1 MAGFDIENLYLETLI
16 EESADSQGNLYLIG
30 FSGGEKS
37 EFKSLKDDKANEMSI
52 RTKNF
57 NWKMPEQEAYE
68 IKFLTVKIDRPKA
81 KVKIDRSFDF
91 TLRVDAYYEVYRNLL
106 AQEKLTFSPGKN
118 WATND
123 IKTAYDD
130 HKLFDTTVNVVKGT
144 INGDSIEEGG
154 LCKLEG
160 CYITSIAPLSFKQG
174 SSDPLEV
181 KVNCKYLYLNDAFY
195 NRDTDSSITY
205 IGKQEG

>member
-1 MAGFDIENLYLETLI
+1 MAGFNIQDLYLDTLI

-30 FSGGEKS
+30 FSGGDKS
-37 EFKSLKDDKANEMSI
+37 EFNSLSEAETKEMSI

-91 TLRVDAYYEVYRNLL
+91 TLRVDAYYKVYKNLL

-123 IKTAYDD
+123 IEKACSDG
-130 HKLFDTTVNVVKGT
+130 KLFDTTVHVVKGT
-144 INGDSIEEGG
+144 INGDTITEGI
-154 LCKLEG
+154 LCKLGG

-195 NRDTDSSITY
+195 SRDTTTSSTSY
-205 IGKQEG
+205 IGG

>member
-1 MAGFDIENLYLETLI
+1 MAGFNINNLYLDTLI
-16 EESADSQGNLYLIG
+16 KESADSQGNLYLIG
-30 FSGGEKS
+30 FSGGDKS
-37 EFKSLKDDKANEMSI
+37 AFKNSLSGDKANEMSI

-81 KVKIDRSFDF
+81 KVKVDRSFDF
-91 TLRVDAYYEVYRNLL
+91 TLRVDAYYKMYEYLL

-123 IKTAYDD
+123 IKKAYDD
-130 HKLFDTTVNVVKGT
+130 GKLFDTTVNVAKGT
-144 INGDSIEEGG
+144 INGDSIDEGI

-181 KVNCKYLYLNDAFY
+181 KVNCKYLYLNDALY
-195 NRDTDSSITY
+195 SRDTASSTTY
-205 IGKQEG
+205 IGE